1 MSGRYGNF
9 DPSRGGLGELLA
21 SPAMQAAMRE
31 KAEKIAAAARAVSPI
46 GPLTD
51 QEKEHYVEGWSVSSG
66 VRDLPTRRA
75 YARVT
80 NDSDHAA
87 AVEFGNGR
95 TSPKT
100 IEPHYVLTR
109 AIDAARE

>member
-1 MSGRYGNF
+1 MGSFQPDYH
-9 DPSRGGLGELLA
+9 GLGELLA
-21 SPAMQAAMRE
+21 SEGMRAAMHE
-31 KAEKIAAAARAVSPI
+31 KAGHIADAARAISPI

-51 QEKEHYVEGWSVSSG
+51 REKEHYIEAWTVSSD
-66 VRDLPTRRA
+66 VRDEPTRRA
-75 YARVT
+75 YGQVS

-100 IEPHYVLTR
+100 IDAHYVLTR

>member
-1 MSGRYGNF
+1 MGRFEPNR
-9 DPSRGGLGELLA
+9 SGLGELLA
-21 SPAMQAAMRE
+21 SAGMQSAMHE
-31 KAEKIAAAARAVSPI
+31 KAGHIADAARAVSPV

-51 QEKEHYVEGWSVSSG
+51 SEKQHYVESWTVSSG

-75 YARVT
+75 YGRAE
-80 NDSDHAA
+80 NDSPYAA
-87 AVEFGNGR
+87 AIEFSNGR

-100 IEPHYVLTR
+100 IDAHHVLTR